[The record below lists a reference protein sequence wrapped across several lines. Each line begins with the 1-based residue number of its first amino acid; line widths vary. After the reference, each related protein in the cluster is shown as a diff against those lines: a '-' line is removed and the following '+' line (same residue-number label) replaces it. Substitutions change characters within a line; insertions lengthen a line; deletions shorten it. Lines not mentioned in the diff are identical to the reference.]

1 MPRES
6 RPSLEQ
12 PRYGKI
18 HTREG
23 DLRADGSKPTEHPG
37 RVVCTPH
44 DFSKYRAGQT
54 QPAPGPTAA
63 AGARGRG
70 SSGVRHGRVWL
81 SRIRGGSRTASASPR
96 TWRMPNP
103 THERCRPRR
112 LRQDSGLRLCRS
124 PRRASATGAPT
135 FDCGLGAHSPV
146 INDNYFFRRIASLIL
161 LPNESRCLIGVL
173 LKSWEVRD
181 GQWHQRRGA
190 EGAVAGSSR
199 TIGMRVFARK
209 AGCSMSSWRWR
220 SVIASPRF
228 TMQSCSVVLVVEARL
243 VAAEGP
249 TRQPVVSVH
258 RPGPSEA

>member
-70 SSGVRHGRVWL
+70 SSGVLHGRVWL

-161 LPNESRCLIGVL
+161 LPNESRCLIAEL
-173 LKSWEVRD
+173 LTS
-181 GQWHQRRGA
+181 A
-190 EGAVAGSSR
+190 SSR
-199 TIGMRVFARK
+199 
-209 AGCSMSSWRWR
+209 
-220 SVIASPRF
+220 
-228 TMQSCSVVLVVEARL
+228 
-243 VAAEGP
+243 
-249 TRQPVVSVH
+249 
-258 RPGPSEA
+258 